1 VNGTGRNPLSI
12 PFLGEKGGD
21 IGDAISNLKFQIA
34 SPEVKLGGG
43 DHPYGWQA

>member
-12 PFLGEKGGD
+12 PFLGEKRGGV
-21 IGDAISNLKFQIA
+21 GDAISNLKFQIA

-43 DHPYGWQA
+43 DRLCGWQV